1 LKNHSQTTR
10 KEDQTANH
18 ANRILEGLKMKKLS
32 SLLLLT
38 LFLVSCTQEAVYN
51 KSFKF
56 QDERWNQ
63 DVKPSFEVDI
73 QDTSIA
79 YDFVFTLRST
89 TDYAY
94 NNLWVFLSSTAPTG
108 KSSREP
114 YEIKMAYPDGNW
126 IGKKSGTIV
135 EHELIFPKRKLPFK
149 GKYRFT
155 LEQAITQKI
164 VDEVLDLSLEVRK
177 SEEQ

>member
-1 LKNHSQTTR
+1 
-10 KEDQTANH
+10 
-18 ANRILEGLKMKKLS
+18 MKKLS
-32 SLLLLT
+32 SLFLLSLI
-38 LFLVSCTQEAVYN
+38 LVSCTQEAVYN

-56 QDERWNQ
+56 QDEVWNQ
-63 DVKPSFEVDI
+63 NVKPSFEVDI
-73 QDTSIA
+73 QDTSVA

-94 NNLWVFLSSTAPTG
+94 NNLWVFLSSTPPTG
-108 KSSREP
+108 KSAREP

-155 LEQAITQKI
+155 LEQAITQKV
-164 VDEVLDLSLEVRK
+164 VDEVLDLSLEVRI